1 MTLSDIAAG
10 IEVTAEQRKRG
21 VPTVDG
27 TDTGIAAQ
35 LSAHADR
42 LPCDPTAATTVIE
55 AYTRGTSVETVA
67 HRAGVAPMTAAKTL
81 HLCGEPGISP
91 LAPTARRIVRDWLAG
106 EVSRSDAV
114 SLTSANE
121 TEFALAAYVEA
132 HDPIPELVEAA
143 EATLTPSRSASVT
156 KREALGDTMSDATD
170 LV

>member
-1 MTLSDIAAG
+1 
-10 IEVTAEQRKRG
+10 
-21 VPTVDG
+21 
-27 TDTGIAAQ
+27 
-35 LSAHADR
+35 
-42 LPCDPTAATTVIE
+42 
-55 AYTRGTSVETVA
+55 
-67 HRAGVAPMTAAKTL
+67 MTAAKTL